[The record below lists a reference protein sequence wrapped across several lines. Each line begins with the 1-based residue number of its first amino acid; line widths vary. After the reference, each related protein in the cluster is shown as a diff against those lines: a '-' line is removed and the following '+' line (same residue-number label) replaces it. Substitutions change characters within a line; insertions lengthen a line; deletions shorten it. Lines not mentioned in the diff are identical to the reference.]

1 MDGSSLRTRCRLSGG
16 LLLPLLGAALVSC
29 GNGPAA
35 STDSPDASFEGTTT
49 CTQQVTP
56 DDQSFVVSSSS
67 DRGIPTVFSLKAS
80 RRDGYNDLSQTVDE
94 GGQRLVTV
102 QSHQSASRTELTIE
116 FGGPS
121 GNEQRVTATN
131 DGKSM
136 LMSIN
141 GRVLS
146 PFTVGSDPKSLHFAD
161 GAAMDSVTPV
171 DPQMLQTLGHIH
183 EQAAAVIPTCGQT
196 AAGGHLVQ
204 VLPTKTDDVEA
215 DACKFACGAFGSSCG
230 CCSSCCEV
238 AYAGCAGA
246 ALLGESQCVA
256 LAIAAA
262 VATGGAAAVPS
273 AGAIALCTAA
283 YVVAGGECIS
293 EDSNCT
299 NGCATGGDCVGP
311 ECAGGTSTT
320 EAPGL
325 HCSPG
330 AVCCNGPILQ
340 SSNSYGTC
348 CDSNADC
355 CGGQCLEG
363 TLKGDQCT
371 DSAKGVSCDS
381 SGQVCG
387 PPDNGFCCPGGTP
400 TCRIGTATQTLCCAT
415 GAGDTCQGS
424 TICCPSATPN
434 CVNDSACCGA
444 DNTNCGPSAGCCPP
458 PGTCSGGQCCNPPMT
473 ACGPNCCASGDTCTS
488 ARDICCGPG
497 TLGSACGANDCCLP
511 DETCVGTGSSAS
523 CCATASM
530 CGGSCCGSN
539 EVCTNG
545 ACTAPSQPTLFL
557 DDLGTQIGSSNTSN
571 SAPEVLAGSNYTVK
585 GVAFPVGTVTLSV
598 TSNAGTR
605 SIGTV
610 TATSTGFTSAPF
622 TFQIGEIGAAQV
634 VATEGASQ
642 ASVAV
647 VVESPQ

>member
-273 AGAIALCTAA
+273 AGAIEMCIRDSHLLALCSLCGRRARIRRPLVGRDVTRDSARR
-283 YVVAGGECIS
+283 GERRAQLVPPS
-293 EDSNCT
+293 P
-299 NGCATGGDCVGP
+299 GQKLQ
-311 ECAGGTSTT
+311 GTSTR
-320 EAPGL
+320 L
-325 HCSPG
+325 SRQRG
-330 AVCCNGPILQ
+330 ARLQ
-340 SSNSYGTC
+340 LTVPVRH
-348 CDSNADC
+348 
-355 CGGQCLEG
+355 EG
-363 TLKGDQCT
+363 R
-371 DSAKGVSCDS
+371 DSAWAL
-381 SGQVCG
+381 
-387 PPDNGFCCPGGTP
+387 P
-400 TCRIGTATQTLCCAT
+400 
-415 GAGDTCQGS
+415 
-424 TICCPSATPN
+424 
-434 CVNDSACCGA
+434 
-444 DNTNCGPSAGCCPP
+444 
-458 PGTCSGGQCCNPPMT
+458 
-473 ACGPNCCASGDTCTS
+473 CASASD
-488 ARDICCGPG
+488 CGR
-497 TLGSACGANDCCLP
+497 
-511 DETCVGTGSSAS
+511 CV
-523 CCATASM
+523 
-530 CGGSCCGSN
+530 
-539 EVCTNG
+539 
-545 ACTAPSQPTLFL
+545 
-557 DDLGTQIGSSNTSN
+557 
-571 SAPEVLAGSNYTVK
+571 
-585 GVAFPVGTVTLSV
+585 
-598 TSNAGTR
+598 
-605 SIGTV
+605 
-610 TATSTGFTSAPF
+610 
-622 TFQIGEIGAAQV
+622 
-634 VATEGASQ
+634 
-642 ASVAV
+642 
-647 VVESPQ
+647 